1 MSEQISCT
9 NNAESILWFAKKQFP
24 DIGKV
29 TQQSLNPQGPKGR
42 FHILAP
48 WSHAIYNFSP
58 ESEGGEGLPG
68 LADGSEAGRALVRF
82 GRQLLRAVPD
92 MPMTMRRSGTPSR
105 ATCRTATR

>member
-1 MSEQISCT
+1 MLEDCLGWTDVSNNKAWMSEQISCT

-24 DIGKV
+24 DIAKV

-58 ESEGGEGLPG
+58 EPEGGEGLPG

-82 GRQLLRAVPD
+82 GRQLLRAVPA
-92 MPMTMRRSGTPSR
+92 RL
-105 ATCRTATR
+105 